1 MASIPCK
8 INGTVVTGNSMRFGR
23 SEKLRTLT
31 APDQTLT
38 IGDLAVLLSA
48 AALLAV
54 IMFLP
59 QFSGDQ
65 LPDFRPL
72 ETQVRKAEFF
82 AFLDPIVVEVS
93 ADVSAEREF
102 ILETAR
108 EIEAGKN
115 PSWLTRRKLDRLAR
129 YYEVETE
136 DTDLAT
142 EILPELERRIDIVP
156 RSLVFVQAAKESGW
170 GTSRFAL
177 QGNNL
182 FGQRCY
188 SSGCGIAPA
197 GIQPGAKF
205 GVARF
210 STVSASVASYVR
222 NLNTHPQYEEFRR
235 QRHSLRDAEAELT
248 GIALADSLVD
258 YSERGEDYVAEIKAL
273 IRQNALESRD

>member
-1 MASIPCK
+1 
-8 INGTVVTGNSMRFGR
+8 MRPGQL
-23 SEKLRTLT
+23 EKLRMLT
-31 APDQTLT
+31 AHNKGPTV
-38 IGDLAVLLSA
+38 GDLGILLSSA
-48 AALLAV
+48 TLLAV

-59 QFSGDQ
+59 QIRGDQ

-72 ETQVRKAEFF
+72 EPQVRKAEFF
-82 AFLDPIVVEVS
+82 AFLDPIVAEVS
-93 ADVSAEREF
+93 ADVLKERLF
-102 ILETAR
+102 IFATASR
-108 EIEAGKN
+108 IEGGKE
-115 PSWLTRRKLDRLAR
+115 PSWFTRLKLYRIAQ
-129 YYEVETE
+129 YYEVQTE
-136 DTDLAT
+136 GADLAT
-142 EILPELERRIDIVP
+142 EVLPALQQRIDIIP

-197 GIQPGAKF
+197 GLQPGAEF

-210 STVSASVASYVR
+210 STARASVAGYVR

-235 QRHSLRDAEAELT
+235 QRRELRDAEAALT
-248 GIALADSLVD
+248 GIGLADSLVD
-258 YSERGEDYVAEIKAL
+258 YSERGEEYVAEIKAL